1 MKRAS
6 RMLVSLSILVAILL
20 TALPLTFA
28 YDVIEREIIEYE
40 YTLRQTSTTDNLEY
54 TNTAERMSNAGR
66 IVPAINRVT
75 ATNASHNIYFTILS
89 PDRGENWTNVYWHRT
104 GRYEYEWIIDISPG
118 AECCLGMRR
127 NTSDRN
133 REVTV
138 EGSWSPDQND
148 IIIPRRQFLNM
159 SWSVCLAA
167 GCHPRWHPVY
177 LQNKS

>member
-66 IVPAINRVT
+66 NG
-75 ATNASHNIYFTILS
+75 ASDQ
-89 PDRGENWTNVYWHRT
+89 P
-104 GRYEYEWIIDISPG
+104 
-118 AECCLGMRR
+118 
-127 NTSDRN
+127 SDSN
-133 REVTV
+133 
-138 EGSWSPDQND
+138 
-148 IIIPRRQFLNM
+148 
-159 SWSVCLAA
+159 
-167 GCHPRWHPVY
+167 
-177 LQNKS
+177 

>member
-66 IVPAINRVT
+66 MVPAINRVT

-104 GRYEYEWIIDISPG
+104 GRYEYEWIIDIPPG

-133 REVTV
+133 SEVTV
-138 EGSWSPDQND
+138 EGSWSPDPSD
-148 IIIPRRQFLNM
+148 VIIPRR
-159 SWSVCLAA
+159 
-167 GCHPRWHPVY
+167 
-177 LQNKS
+177 